1 MGRTPGKPQERL
13 ETKIPDLSHPLPT
26 TPHTQALGASP
37 DSSRLHQWGKGLP
50 SALQLPQGHL
60 NWLKL
65 LSPLKGTRQ
74 SIVPALSVS
83 RG

>member
-13 ETKIPDLSHPLPT
+13 ETKILDLSHPLPT

>member
-1 MGRTPGKPQERL
+1 MGRTPGKPQERS

-26 TPHTQALGASP
+26 TPHTQAPGA
-37 DSSRLHQWGKGLP
+37 SRLHQWGKGLP

-65 LSPLKGTRQ
+65 LSPLKGTRR

>member
-65 LSPLKGTRQ
+65 LSPLQGTRQ
-74 SIVPALSVS
+74 SIVPVLSVS

>member
-1 MGRTPGKPQERL
+1 MGKTPGKPQERS

-26 TPHTQALGASP
+26 TPHTQAPGASP
-37 DSSRLHQWGKGLP
+37 DSSRLHQWGKGLL

-65 LSPLKGTRQ
+65 LSPLKSMRR